1 MSTSEHVM
9 STKPALSRAI
19 SDRFRDFGA
28 IQEALRSMNLESSNL
43 MFAIDY
49 TTANLTC
56 AEHSFDGK
64 CLHSIDP
71 SGEILNP
78 YQEAL
83 TRLGR
88 VLVEFDDDRSI
99 QVSGFGDAKT
109 PENAVF
115 SFTPENPMDG
125 CKSFNEIWQRYHD
138 LTPTI
143 ELGEKSANLG
153 PVIRHATAVAREV
166 TGFHMLII
174 LLSSHLANE
183 HLVEAA
189 QAIVDASKFPLSIIV
204 IGMGDGP
211 WDNMKVLDDQL
222 PQRQFDNFNFV
233 NFHKVRHTATEER
246 RVFVQRIQDD
256 NAEPAA
262 APCEL
267 DPLDLLFT
275 LQILMEVPV
284 QYECMCRLNLL

>member
-1 MSTSEHVM
+1 MSSSEHVPPG
-9 STKPALSRAI
+9 KPAPLLRAI
-19 SDRFRDFGA
+19 SDHFRDFGA
-28 IQEALRSMNLESSNL
+28 IQEALRSMNLESSNM

-49 TTANLTC
+49 TTANLTNG
-56 AEHSFDGK
+56 EQSFGGK
-64 CLHSIDP
+64 CLHALDP
-71 SGEILNP
+71 SGETLNP

-99 QVSGFGDAKT
+99 QVSGFGDSKT
-109 PENAVF
+109 PENALF
-115 SFTPENPMDG
+115 SFTPENPMGG

-143 ELGEKSANLG
+143 ALGNKPVNLG
-153 PVIRHATAVAREV
+153 PSVGEREPCRYRAGDCRRVRTAA
-166 TGFHMLII
+166 L
-174 LLSSHLANE
+174 
-183 HLVEAA
+183 
-189 QAIVDASKFPLSIIV
+189 DYC
-204 IGMGDGP
+204 DGP

-233 NFHKVRHTATEER
+233 SFQKVRHTATEER
-246 RVFVQRIQDD
+246 KVFVHRIQDD
-256 NAEPAA
+256 NAEPTA

-275 LQILMEVPV
+275 LQIMMEVPA
-284 QYECMCRLNLL
+284 QYNCMCKLNLL

>member
-71 SGEILNP
+71 SGGILNP

-115 SFTPENPMDG
+115 SFTPENPMAG

-189 QAIVDASKFPLSIIV
+189 QAIVDASKFPLCRWTNL
-204 IGMGDGP
+204 M
-211 WDNMKVLDDQL
+211 VLMM
-222 PQRQFDNFNFV
+222 PR
-233 NFHKVRHTATEER
+233 
-246 RVFVQRIQDD
+246 
-256 NAEPAA
+256 
-262 APCEL
+262 
-267 DPLDLLFT
+267 
-275 LQILMEVPV
+275 M
-284 QYECMCRLNLL
+284 LNLLLLVTSDYRDRDGRRSLGQYEGAG